1 MVELEPMRAPS
12 PMRERDETL
21 TPVPIRAPGPMWAP
35 PATIAREPTW
45 VPSPICAPA
54 PANEWWPIFTPSPI
68 LTSCWILAMFRIV
81 AVGAMLA
88 VSSIWADRWT
98 DPVALVV
105 LSALVVS
112 TWTSASPRGTDPN
125 SPRLP
130 FSPVS
135 FLRVMPMP
143 SPPPCAAVST
153 LEVGGASVRGLS
165 GLSQLRRLSYG
176 VEPNQG
182 SPLPPGDGSGE
193 SGAGHAVGHGRVD
206 QSGDPGSVDVAEQVL
221 VGAGTV
227 PGRSQCGVPASRRAF
242 VAITSPASGLPSR

>member
-130 FSPVS
+130 FSPVA
-135 FLRVMPMP
+135 FLRGMPMP
-143 SPPPCAAVST
+143 SPPPSAAVST

-193 SGAGHAVGHGRVD
+193 SGAGHARSEERRVGTGWRCR
-206 QSGDPGSVDVAEQVL
+206 GVL
-221 VGAGTV
+221 GAGEE
-227 PGRSQCGVPASRRAF
+227 RNRQQW
-242 VAITSPASGLPSR
+242 